1 MEAGNIEREMSKE
14 NRIPT
19 GFPGGV
25 FVYNAE
31 GNEEIY
37 FADQNV
43 IELFGCGNMGEFR
56 QLTHDSFRGMVHP
69 EDIGK
74 VENDI
79 LAQTFN
85 SKKKHDYVRYRILTK
100 QGEVRYVEDF
110 GHLLH
115 GEDGRKIFYV
125 YVVDVDQ
132 DEYHNGGRN
141 SYAESQIMSMNRYSD
156 RLTGLLNMAA
166 FYENAQKRIE
176 EAANGK
182 KKLTFIHFDISN
194 FKIFNENYG
203 FQKGDDLLCR
213 MAYTIRGEFPGAEA
227 ARFSNDHFV
236 VCTDAENT
244 EEHVENV
251 HAAMLRILDGIRVEI
266 KAGIYEMEESCRE
279 VGRACDHA
287 RIACNMV
294 KRRYDKVYGIYEP
307 ALYERLRK
315 QQFVLDNIDLAIE
328 REYLKVFYQ
337 PIIRIESGK
346 ICGYE
351 ALARWDDPNAG
362 MLSPA
367 VFINT
372 LEEFHMIHKSDI
384 FIVRKVCEEL
394 WRQIESGEP
403 VVPIS
408 VNLSRLDFELCD
420 IFDTVEHFRVQFGL
434 PRHLI
439 DIEITESALTEN
451 STHLQNEVKRFRDAG
466 YQIWIDDFG
475 SGYSSL
481 NHLMSYEFDVLKLDL
496 DFLRTYDKHHAA
508 EKLIHHIVQA
518 ALEMGIHPLQEGV
531 ETQEHLEFLRAIG
544 CEYAQGYY
552 FAKPLPMEESREL
565 TRNMGMEWEGRR

>member
-1 MEAGNIEREMSKE
+1 MKAGSREMSQE

-19 GFPGGV
+19 GFPGGF
-25 FVYNAE
+25 FVYDAE

-43 IELFGCGNMGEFR
+43 IELFGCRDVEEFR
-56 QLTHDSFRGMVHP
+56 QFTHNSFRGMVHP

-74 VENDI
+74 IENDI

-125 YVVDVDQ
+125 YIVDVDQ
-132 DEYHNGGRN
+132 DEYLNGGRN
-141 SYAESQIMSMNRYSD
+141 SFAESQIMSMNRNSD

-166 FYENAQKRIE
+166 FYECAQKKIE
-176 EAANGK
+176 EAAEGNEQ
-182 KKLTFIHFDISN
+182 LTFIHFDISN
-194 FKIFNENYG
+194 FKIFNENNG

-213 MAYTIRGEFPGAEA
+213 MAYTIRGEFPGAEV

-236 VCTDAENT
+236 VCTDAENAA
-244 EEHVENV
+244 EHVENI
-251 HAAMLRILDGIRVEI
+251 HAAMLRALDGIRVEI
-266 KAGIYEMEESCRE
+266 KAGIYEMEENCRE

-287 RIACNMV
+287 RIACNMI
-294 KRRYDKVYGIYEP
+294 KRRYDKIYGVYEP
-307 ALYERLRK
+307 ELYERLRK
-315 QQFVLDNIDLAIE
+315 QQYVLDHIDLAVE

-351 ALARWDDPNAG
+351 ALARWDDPKAG

-372 LEEFHMIHKSDI
+372 LEEFHMIHKIDI
-384 FIVRKVCEEL
+384 YIVKKVCEEIC
-394 WRQIESGEP
+394 RQLESGEP

-420 IFDTVEHFRVQFGL
+420 IFDMVEHFRIQYGL

-439 DIEITESALTEN
+439 DVEITESALTEN
-451 STHLQNEVKRFRDAG
+451 SAHLQNEVKRFRDAG

-481 NHLMSYEFDVLKLDL
+481 NHLMNYEFDVLKLDL
-496 DFLRTYDKHHAA
+496 DFLRTYDKHQEA

-531 ETQEHLEFLRAIG
+531 ETEEHLEFLKTIG

-552 FAKPLPMEESREL
+552 FAKPLPMEESRAL
-565 TRNMGMEWEGRR
+565 TQKKGMEWEGRRE